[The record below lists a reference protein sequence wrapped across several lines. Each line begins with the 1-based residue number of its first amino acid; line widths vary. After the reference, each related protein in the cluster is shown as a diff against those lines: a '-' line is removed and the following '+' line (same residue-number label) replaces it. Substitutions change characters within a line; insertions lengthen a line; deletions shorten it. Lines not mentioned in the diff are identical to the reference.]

1 MNTLRK
7 TFLDFSKKIH
17 QKITQKCNWNHKK
30 DTPIFEHLKSKNMR
44 TIKLRFKKFLHRLL
58 EYYSVKET

>member
-7 TFLDFSKKIH
+7 TFLDFSKKFLKKSHKSVIES
-17 QKITQKCNWNHKK
+17 QKGY
-30 DTPIFEHLKSKNMR
+30 PIFEHLKSKNMR